1 MDVEQM
7 PVEKAEEDANATG
20 LLERGYL
27 QYDVLITGA
36 GAALWPPIAARSLI
50 AITVIMM

>member
-27 QYDVLITGA
+27 RYGNVSAHFLAPSVPG
-36 GAALWPPIAARSLI
+36 
-50 AITVIMM
+50 